1 VNCPFVVA
9 SCDERGL
16 AAFCSSPLF
25 SPALRR
31 ISRFEAH
38 RIMQRLSLA
47 SALSFVSLSVTGC
60 FGVSTDYGSVELAH
74 VSGTVTLDGKPLP
87 GVTVLFEA
95 PDKTTA
101 FGTTD
106 AGGAYA
112 LQFNTEKAGVTPGP
126 KVVRIRG
133 GGFGEDADAAE
144 ESEEEVAAPQ
154 AAPTNVP
161 ACYDADS
168 KLQATVASGSQTMN
182 FDLKSDCSVTGP
194 TG

>member
-1 VNCPFVVA
+1 MHRFFSVSA
-9 SCDERGL
+9 L
-16 AAFCSSPLF
+16 AFA
-25 SPALRR
+25 
-31 ISRFEAH
+31 
-38 RIMQRLSLA
+38 SLA
-47 SALSFVSLSVTGC
+47 CSGC
-60 FGVSTDYGSVELAH
+60 FGVSTDYSKVDIAQ
-74 VSGTVTLDGKPLP
+74 VSGTVTLDGKPLS

-106 AGGAYA
+106 ASGSYV

-144 ESEEEVAAPQ
+144 ESEDESEAPAPAAS
-154 AAPTNVP
+154 AGVP
-161 ACYDADS
+161 ECYNSAS
-168 KLQATVASGSQTMN
+168 KLQATVQSGSQTMN

>member
-1 VNCPFVVA
+1 MQRILLASTLAFVSVA
-9 SCDERGL
+9 S
-16 AAFCSSPLF
+16 A
-25 SPALRR
+25 
-31 ISRFEAH
+31 
-38 RIMQRLSLA
+38 
-47 SALSFVSLSVTGC
+47 GC
-60 FGVSTDYGSVELAH
+60 FGVSTDYSKVDIAQ
-74 VSGTVTLDGKPLP
+74 VSGTVTLDGKPLT

-106 AGGAYA
+106 SSGSYV

-144 ESEEEVAAPQ
+144 ESEEEGAAPAP
-154 AAPTNVP
+154 AAADVP
-161 ACYDADS
+161 ACYNSDS
-168 KLQATVASGSQTMN
+168 KLQATVESGSQTMN

>member
-1 VNCPFVVA
+1 MAFV
-9 SCDERGL
+9 
-16 AAFCSSPLF
+16 
-25 SPALRR
+25 
-31 ISRFEAH
+31 
-38 RIMQRLSLA
+38 SLA
-47 SALSFVSLSVTGC
+47 SAGC
-60 FGVSTDYGSVELAH
+60 LGVSTDYSKIDIAQ

-106 AGGAYA
+106 ASGGYV

-144 ESEEEVAAPQ
+144 ESEEEGAAPAP
-154 AAPTNVP
+154 AASSSVP
-161 ACYDADS
+161 ACYDRDS
-168 KLQATVASGSQTMN
+168 KLKATVASGSQTMN

>member
-1 VNCPFVVA
+1 
-9 SCDERGL
+9 
-16 AAFCSSPLF
+16 
-25 SPALRR
+25 
-31 ISRFEAH
+31 
-38 RIMQRLSLA
+38 MQRHLCAAALAFVALA
-47 SALSFVSLSVTGC
+47 SSGC
-60 FGVSTDYGSVELAH
+60 GGVSTDYSKVDIAQ
-74 VSGTVTLDGKPLP
+74 VSGVVTLDGEPLS

-106 AGGAYA
+106 AAGGYT

-144 ESEEEVAAPQ
+144 EEGAEGAEEEGAEGA
-154 AAPTNVP
+154 AAPTSPAGTVP
-161 ACYDADS
+161 ACYDSDS
-168 KLQATVASGSQTMN
+168 KLQATVESGSQTMN

-194 TG
+194 TS